1 MSSERK
7 LLDFFKVI
15 CEYFFWVIFKMLV
28 FVLIELPKSPKHAYP
43 LQDKKNRYGHL
54 AN

>member
-1 MSSERK
+1 MSLERK
-7 LLDFFKVI
+7 LLDFFKVT

-43 LQDKKNRYGHL
+43 LKDKKNLYGHL